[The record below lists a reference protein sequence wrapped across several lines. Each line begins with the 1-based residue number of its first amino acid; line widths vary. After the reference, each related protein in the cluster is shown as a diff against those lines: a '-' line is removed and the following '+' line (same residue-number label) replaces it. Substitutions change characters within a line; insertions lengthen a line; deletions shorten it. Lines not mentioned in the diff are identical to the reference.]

1 MVPVIALAYFKKTF
15 DILTRKIK
23 EFCEF
28 IVYDYTVYATFFNS
42 SRVHKTSLPV
52 VSPDSIL

>member
-1 MVPVIALAYFKKTF
+1 MVPVIALLFKKTF
-15 DILTRKIK
+15 DILKTRKIK